1 MEEKK
6 SGQAELESRRV
17 QSFLLGLIFV
27 LASIFV
33 ALEYTEYD
41 SDLLDDPD
49 LIEALDRDLEMAPVE
64 EQQQDMIA
72 LVEEKAPVK
81 NERLN
86 IVEEEEPLQQLKQE
100 EERLEGSE
108 DDFVPDAEPEPLDK
122 NPEATDMEDNPLGFR
137 IVEELPQF
145 PGGAVEFM
153 KWLTRNLK
161 YPMSAQNQKI
171 QGKVMTQ
178 FIVNK
183 DGTVSDLK
191 VIQSLN
197 PVCDREALRVLRMM
211 PKWKAGQQDGKPC
224 RTMVCIPI
232 VFKL

>member
-86 IVEEEEPLQQLKQE
+86 IVEEEEPLQQFEQE

>member
-6 SGQAELESRRV
+6 SRQADLSNQRA
-17 QSFLLGLIFV
+17 QWFLLGLIFV
-27 LASIFV
+27 LATCFV
-33 ALEYTEYD
+33 ALEWTE
-41 SDLLDDPD
+41 SEEDLLDDPD
-49 LIEALDRDLEMAPVE
+49 LIEALERDIELAPQD
-64 EQQQDMIA
+64 QQEDMVA
-72 LVEEKAPVK
+72 LLEEKEPTK
-81 NERLN
+81 TERLN
-86 IVEEEEPLQQLKQE
+86 IVEEQQQALEELADEQE
-100 EERLEGSE
+100 HLEGNE

-122 NPEATDMEDNPLGFR
+122 NPEAKDMEDNPLGMR
-137 IVEELPQF
+137 LVEELPQF

-161 YPMSAQNQKI
+161 YPQSAQNQKI
-171 QGKVMTQ
+171 QGKVMAQ

-191 VIQSLN
+191 IVE
-197 PVCDREALRVLRMM
+197 PVDPVLDREALRVLRMM
-211 PKWKAGQQDGKPC
+211 PKWKAGTQDAKPC